1 MPIQYVGGSTGG
13 FANGTIFSLGLTG
26 LTGGIGTSPQPG
38 DLVVVATSETG
49 ATDIAHGV
57 AAAFSPGYTEL
68 AELYANGST
77 YDTNLSVSI
86 KFMGTTPDTT
96 VTVSGSGN
104 TSNAVT
110 AVVMVFRGVSETS
123 FPLQSAIGTASI
135 IANPPTIT
143 VNTPNSWVVAVGA
156 AASSQLGAFTSS
168 TLTNFRSI
176 AIADNYD
183 SVTGMGYIPNTS
195 GTVDPAAFSGVGSST
210 TATSWA
216 AVTLALSPILYGQTT
231 GSIGFTGTAEVSAGL
246 STSGQAAGSFDL
258 VGSAEG
264 TVESSTGPIE
274 GITAGNLDLLGTAEA
289 VAPIAASSEEV
300 VSLTG
305 SSAGRL
311 SIQGIAASTIALTG
325 GAEAGVRV
333 EGTSAETVAL
343 TGSAQAANITD
354 AISTGTLPLTGAS
367 TALLPITA
375 QANGTL
381 GLPGT
386 TTSVNSTD
394 GIAIGSFEPAGSAQA
409 SVVVSGMANGELPIE
424 ALVSNAELVR
434 VVGTLGLDGLAA
446 TRVALQATAAGTVGL
461 VGVGELSVDAQPQT
475 SGQATG
481 VAALTGTAQAVVI
494 TAGRVDGNFDTDG
507 AAAAATL
514 VRAQASS
521 GLFIVGQGEI
531 KAEARAS
538 TSGQIELFGG
548 AVSQTTLRGQL
559 VGSLELLGSA
569 RIASN
574 NTVFD
579 PSLRRAVDK
588 DSLTAVKFTAKV
600 NSVIEQARRN
610 SVVVAQTM
618 N

>member
-1 MPIQYVGGSTGG
+1 MPIQYVGGTLAGLG
-13 FANGTIFSLGLTG
+13 DGTTFTLSLTS

-38 DLVVVATSETG
+38 DLVVVAVNESATSDVNAGINTS
-49 ATDIAHGV
+49 
-57 AAAFSPGYTEL
+57 FSFGYTEL
-68 AELYANGST
+68 AELYANHN
-77 YDTNLSVSI
+77 YDTNLSLSV
-86 KFMGTTPDTT
+86 KFMDTTPDTN
-96 VTVSGSGN
+96 VTVNGSGN

-110 AVVMVFRGVSETS
+110 AVVMVFRGVSKGG
-123 FPLQSAIGTASI
+123 FQLNSALGVNGIS
-135 IANPPTIT
+135 ANPAPLT
-143 VNTPNSWVVAVGA
+143 VPTPNSWVVVAGGGA
-156 AASSQLGAFTSS
+156 AASAGSYLSS
-168 TLTNFRSI
+168 DLTNFRSV
-176 AIADNYD
+176 ATSDSND
-183 SVTGMGYIPNTS
+183 SVIGMGYIPNTS
-195 GTVDPAAFSGVGSST
+195 GNIDPASFGGGGTTST
-210 TATSWA
+210 AASWA
-216 AVTLALSPILYGQTT
+216 AVTLALTPILYGKTT
-231 GSIGFTGTAEVSAGL
+231 GSIDFT
-246 STSGQAAGSFDL
+246 
-258 VGSAEG
+258 GSAEG
-264 TVESSTGPIE
+264 SLVSDTAGPIE
-274 GITAGNLDLLGTAEA
+274 GITASELDLLGTAEA
-289 VAPIAASSEEV
+289 VAPIAASSDEV

-311 SIQGIAASTIALTG
+311 SIQGIAASTIAVTG
-325 GAEAGVRV
+325 DAEAGVRV

-354 AISTGTLPLTGAS
+354 SISTGTLPLTGAS

-386 TTSVNSTD
+386 TTSVNITE

-409 SVVVSGMANGELPIE
+409 SVVVSGVANGELPIE

-434 VVGTLGLDGLAA
+434 VVGNLGLDGLAA
-446 TRVALQATAAGTVGL
+446 ARVALQATAAGTVDL
-461 VGVGELSVDAQPQT
+461 VGVGELSVEAQPQT

-521 GLFIVGQGEI
+521 GLSIIGQGEI

-574 NTVFD
+574 NAVFD
-579 PSLRRAVDK
+579 PNLRRAVDK